1 MGFTIV
7 NALNTAPKIRKIQKP
22 IKTIAI
28 IPIVNRE
35 LFIKV
40 EFELIPTIK
49 VPKNFPSETRF
60 NFMLWFCNVL
70 EEYRRDV
77 LAREKY
83 PVFCRVAGEAS
94 LNVGSNK
101 RATKKKT
108 TADEKKKN
116 SKNDEFAHLRML
128 LRSSMDIAECFGCGK
143 GAISGTSWDWSQ
155 CGIFLTHEDAQVRW
169 IACGIACKA
178 LGLSDDAVHAVRK
191 VWGVQTCLTVRRSE
205 ERRVGKE
212 CRSRWSPYH

>member
-60 NFMLWFCNVL
+60 NIMLWFCNVL

-77 LAREKY
+77 LTRSWAI
-83 PVFCRVAGEAS
+83 
-94 LNVGSNK
+94 LGSN
-101 RATKKKT
+101 
-108 TADEKKKN
+108 
-116 SKNDEFAHLRML
+116 L
-128 LRSSMDIAECFGCGK
+128 
-143 GAISGTSWDWSQ
+143 
-155 CGIFLTHEDAQVRW
+155 
-169 IACGIACKA
+169 
-178 LGLSDDAVHAVRK
+178 
-191 VWGVQTCLTVRRSE
+191 
-205 ERRVGKE
+205 
-212 CRSRWSPYH
+212 